1 MLLILTKSNDLSS
14 HKVIRYLHKSI
25 DFIRINDDQHIDVW
39 LNGLS
44 DLRIRIDGISLIKGE
59 NISKIWYRTGKI
71 FTGGVH
77 SNPIVDNINKRE
89 EYFFKEYLIFLLENR
104 FDILGSI
111 SQEFNLNK
119 LNVLSM
125 AHSNGLRIPFSVVTN
140 HKNISIEKDR
150 FFVKTVSNIP
160 PFTYKGF
167 RYAPIY
173 ELLTASDYSD
183 NSVSFFQEYVNKK
196 FEIRSFFLYGEIY
209 SMAIFSQNDPDT
221 RYDFRNYN
229 LTRPNRNVPFKL
241 PIGITRKISALMRQ
255 LKLNTGSIDFIYS
268 DTNQFVFLEINPSG
282 QFDWLS
288 VNCND
293 FEGLGKS
300 RLQTA

>member
-1 MLLILTKSNDLSS
+1 MLLILTKSNDISS
-14 HKVIRYLHKSI
+14 QKVIRHLPKGI
-25 DFIRINDDQHIDVW
+25 DFIRINDEQQIDVW
-39 LNGLS
+39 LNDLS
-44 DLRIRIDGISLIKGE
+44 DLRISINEKHLIKGVD
-59 NISKIWYRTGKI
+59 ICKIWYRTGKI

-77 SNPIVDNINKRE
+77 YNPLIDNINKRE

-104 FDILGSI
+104 FEILGSI

-119 LNVLSM
+119 LNVLLM
-125 AHSNGLRIPFSVVTN
+125 ARTNGLRIPFSVATN

-150 FFVKTVSNIP
+150 FFVKTMSNIA
-160 PFTYKGF
+160 PFSYRGF
-167 RYAPIY
+167 KYAPVY
-173 ELLTASDYSD
+173 ELLIASDYHD

-209 SMAIFSQNDPDT
+209 SMAIFSQSDPNT

-229 LTRPNRNVPFKL
+229 PVKPNRNIPFKL
-241 PIGITRKISALMRQ
+241 PICITKKIRLLMLQ
-255 LKLNTGSIDFIYS
+255 LNLNTGSIDIIYS

-288 VNCND
+288 VNCNYCL
-293 FEGLGKS
+293 EKKIANCLS
-300 RLQTA
+300 